1 MQVDISARAQA
12 QIEEI
17 LSHGSFSSAAEVIET
32 ALQELAAREATHWE
46 RVRDMI
52 DEGIRDI
59 DEGRYVVLTP
69 DTAPAILAD
78 IIARGRERL
87 NARSG
92 E

>member
-1 MQVDISARAQA
+1 MQVEISAKALA

-17 LSHGSFSSAAEVIET
+17 LSRGSFSNATEVIET
-32 ALQELAAREATHWE
+32 ALQELAAREAAHWE
-46 RVRDMI
+46 RVRGMI
-52 DEGIRDI
+52 AEGIRDI
-59 DEGRYVVLTP
+59 DQGRYVALTP